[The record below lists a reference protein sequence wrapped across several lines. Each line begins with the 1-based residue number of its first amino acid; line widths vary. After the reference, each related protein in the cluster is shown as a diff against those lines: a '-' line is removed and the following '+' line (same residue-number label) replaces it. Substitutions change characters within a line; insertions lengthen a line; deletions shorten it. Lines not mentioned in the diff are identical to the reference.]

1 MEIALTLRKALNL
14 QWAALSEGSV
24 LKKKGQE
31 KQVLDQLK
39 KIESNAQQ
47 SIASI
52 ESWKATAKDIL
63 IEFKDLSD
71 GDGK

>member
-1 MEIALTLRKALNL
+1 LDIALTLHKALNL
-14 QWAALSEGSV
+14 RWAALGEDSV

-39 KIESNAQQ
+39 KIESKAQQ
-47 SIASI
+47 FIASI
-52 ESWKATAKDIL
+52 ESWKATAKDVL
-63 IEFKDLSD
+63 IDFKDLKD